1 MHTVCGPTDRWLE
14 RGRRPRQLLD
24 HEEVRDVGLAPTSV
38 RLGKRDPGEAQLGQ
52 LPIDRDRIFLAGF
65 EVDGRGGGDLGGEL
79 THHHPERALLVGEET
94 QIGRH
99 LRENTT
105 VRIEDRRGE
114 VMDEAT
120 VTVDD
125 AELLD
130 LLEGIADVVE
140 GKRAHLH
147 FNQVG
152 GPQLVVRR
160 TEEADADP
168 LQRSLDWWVG
178 PLILLAVVLLIVGG
192 VTAIRWIVGLL

>member
-1 MHTVCGPTDRWLE
+1 
-14 RGRRPRQLLD
+14 
-24 HEEVRDVGLAPTSV
+24 
-38 RLGKRDPGEAQLGQ
+38 
-52 LPIDRDRIFLAGF
+52 
-65 EVDGRGGGDLGGEL
+65 
-79 THHHPERALLVGEET
+79 
-94 QIGRH
+94 
-99 LRENTT
+99 

-114 VMDEAT
+114 PMDEAT

-160 TEEADADP
+160 TDEADADP
-168 LQRSLDWWVG
+168 LARSLDWWIG
-178 PLILLAVVLLIVGG
+178 PLILLAVILVIVGA
-192 VTAIRWIVGLL
+192 VTGIRWVVGLL